1 MGSATWRQK
10 SSIITPVHCKRP
22 TSSRLQGHCPSRW
35 TIKIRPRARAVRTRT
50 HYARGEPPGAVT
62 VPPVSGIL
70 ALQGGF
76 SMNEASFPRIAAGEL
91 ALAPPVGGVHQGDG
105 SIGGGRAGIRVD

>member
-1 MGSATWRQK
+1 M
-10 SSIITPVHCKRP
+10 
-22 TSSRLQGHCPSRW
+22 
-35 TIKIRPRARAVRTRT
+35 RTRT

-105 SIGGGRAGIRVD
+105 SIGAPSEASRSD